1 MCGRFVV
8 SRASA
13 DLVPL
18 YEAATLRGAEVR
30 PSWNVAPTQRISI
43 VTERL
48 AHDAKKPQRMIET
61 ARWGLVP
68 VWAKDTK
75 GAARLFNAR
84 SETVTEKPS
93 FRAAATKRRGLVPAD
108 GYYEWQVTGDG
119 KIPTYLH
126 PEDAGQVLSF
136 AALYEFWPDPALPED
151 DEAKWVMTATIIT
164 RPASDAL
171 GHIHDRT
178 PVIVPADVH
187 GDWLDPELTEKGDVR
202 SLLDSIPDP
211 ELVPTVVGSEVGNV
225 RNNGPELIEPVSRQT
240 G

>member
-13 DLVPL
+13 ELLPI
-18 YEAATLRGAEVR
+18 YEATGLRGAEVW
-30 PSWNVAPTQRISI
+30 PSWNVAPTQRINV

-48 AHDAKKPQRMIET
+48 AHDAKALQRMIET

-68 VWAKDTK
+68 VWAKDIK
-75 GAARLFNAR
+75 GAARLINAR

-93 FRAAATKRRGLVPAD
+93 FRSAATKRRGLIPAD
-108 GYYEWQVTGDG
+108 GYYEWQVTEGG

-126 PEDAGQVLSF
+126 PEDAGEVLSF
-136 AALYEFWPDPALPED
+136 AGLYEFWPDPELPED
-151 DEAKWVMTATIIT
+151 HEAKWVMTATIIT

-178 PVIVPADVH
+178 PVIVPVELH
-187 GDWLDPELTEKGDVR
+187 SDWLDGELTDKDGVQ

-211 ELVPTVVGSEVGNV
+211 ELVPTVVGPEVGSV
-225 RNNGPELIEPVSRQT
+225 RNNGPELIVPV
-240 G
+240 